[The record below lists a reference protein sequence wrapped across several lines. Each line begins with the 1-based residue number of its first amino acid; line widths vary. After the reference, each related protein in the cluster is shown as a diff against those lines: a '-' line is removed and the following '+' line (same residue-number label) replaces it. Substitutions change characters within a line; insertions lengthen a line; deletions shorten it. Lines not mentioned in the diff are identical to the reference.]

1 MRLSGQSYTA
11 GVPARLGARVQARVA
26 LRGLDCSR
34 IFSFALAPCDHFT
47 RDRPILDMSCVCRS
61 WGTGVQCC
69 VMSDSQTMDSWDGSQ
84 PRRAV
89 AISFIA
95 ALVFAAIVFYPGIAS
110 FLSTHPLWERLLAAI
125 PVATGVALASREL
138 RHSGEANEL
147 RVEANRFRAEQTTVM
162 QKTLDLQNRIQ
173 QLQENIDKG
182 RTKVRLFARVSMEDG
197 PITLKV
203 SNLSDFDL
211 WINQVELMV
220 KEAEIVQQGRR
231 TLGGATRLSQGK
243 TEDGYKLY
251 DALVVLN
258 GNRTES
264 IDMKFHVEVV
274 AVSLTEEPVTIKSP
288 DYQVTWGAGK
298 TRELKTLRW

>member
-1 MRLSGQSYTA
+1 
-11 GVPARLGARVQARVA
+11 
-26 LRGLDCSR
+26 
-34 IFSFALAPCDHFT
+34 
-47 RDRPILDMSCVCRS
+47 
-61 WGTGVQCC
+61 
-69 VMSDSQTMDSWDGSQ
+69 MSDSQTMDSWDGSQ

-95 ALVFAAIVFYPGIAS
+95 ALVFAAIVLYPVIDS
-110 FLSTHPLWERLLAAI
+110 FLSKHPWWERLLAAI
-125 PVATGVALASREL
+125 PVAAGVALASREL

-162 QKTLDLQNRIQ
+162 QKTLDLQDRMQ
-173 QLQENIDKG
+173 QLQENIEKD
-182 RTKVRLFARVSMEDG
+182 RTKVRLFARVWMEDG

-211 WINQVELMV
+211 WINQVELV
-220 KEAEIVQQGRR
+220 VTEAEIVQQGSR

-251 DALVVLN
+251 EALVVLN
-258 GNRTES
+258 GNRGES
-264 IDMKFHVEVV
+264 INMKFHVNVV
-274 AVSLTEEPVTIKSP
+274 AVGLTEQPVTIKSP

-298 TRELKTLRW
+298 TRGLKTLRW